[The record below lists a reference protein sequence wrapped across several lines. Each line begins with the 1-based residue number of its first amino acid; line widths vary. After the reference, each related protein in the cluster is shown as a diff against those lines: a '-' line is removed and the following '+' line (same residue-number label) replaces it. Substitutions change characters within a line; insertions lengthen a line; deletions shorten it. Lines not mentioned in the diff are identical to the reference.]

1 MVHNHVQIGN
11 KNLSEDFP
19 TEEEP
24 VQLPQV
30 EHFPETENDPGIRPD
45 VKDLTAPEI
54 RHLVAYGHEVLRDQ
68 EVNDIRERFIATLQP
83 SSRTT

>member
-1 MVHNHVQIGN
+1 MGN
-11 KNLSEDFP
+11 KNLSEDFS
-19 TEEEP
+19 TEEDS

-30 EHFPETENDPGIRPD
+30 EHFPETENDPGIRPN

-83 SSRTT
+83 PSRTT